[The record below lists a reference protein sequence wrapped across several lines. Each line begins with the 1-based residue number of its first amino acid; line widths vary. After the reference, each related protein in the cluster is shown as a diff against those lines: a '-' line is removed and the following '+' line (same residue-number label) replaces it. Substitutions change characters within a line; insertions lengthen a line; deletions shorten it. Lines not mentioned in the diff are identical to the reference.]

1 MQELRLDKFKLIA
14 GHPSLEF
21 VNTLSGYIRVKD
33 EQGNF
38 KYSIYG
44 NKIEDYVD
52 LASWARKVGILND
65 AQVKGLLKA
74 AEKQPAE
81 AKAVIT
87 RCLKLRGILYR
98 VFMAAIRNR
107 PPDSRDLDGLN
118 RELLIARKH
127 EEIAYSGTAFNWSR
141 KYDGN
146 SLDYILWE
154 ISRLAADLLTSDL
167 LHKLREC
174 VGETCGW
181 LFLDRSRSGN
191 RHWCDMKDC
200 GNLAK
205 VRRFRARNKNAVGA

>member
-1 MQELRLDKFKLIA
+1 MHELRLDKFKLIA

-33 EQGNF
+33 GKGNF
-38 KYSIYG
+38 SYSIYG

-52 LASWARKVGILND
+52 LASWARKVEILD
-65 AQVKGLLKA
+65 DDLVKRLLRA

-81 AKAVIT
+81 AKAVLA
-87 RCLKLRGILYR
+87 RSVKLRGALYR
-98 VFMAAIRNR
+98 IFMAAIHNR
-107 PPDSRDLDGLN
+107 PPDEKDLAGLN

-127 EEIAYSGTAFNWSR
+127 EEIAYSGHLFSWSR
-141 KYDGN
+141 KCDEN
-146 SLDYILWE
+146 SLDCILWG

-191 RHWCDMKDC
+191 RQWCDMKDC

-205 VRRFRARNKNAVGA
+205 VRRFRARNKNH